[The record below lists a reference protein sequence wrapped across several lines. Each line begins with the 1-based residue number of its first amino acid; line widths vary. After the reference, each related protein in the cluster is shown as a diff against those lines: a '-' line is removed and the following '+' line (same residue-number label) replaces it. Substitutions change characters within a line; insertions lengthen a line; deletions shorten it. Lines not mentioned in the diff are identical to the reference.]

1 MPRNQRRTPAAR
13 AFSHLTE
20 EERMDRACELLAIG
34 VFRLAEKRG
43 LLKKTAEGQIPQLK
57 NNEQQGLHADA
68 DSDGKKSKN
77 EEST

>member
-1 MPRNQRRTPAAR
+1 MPRSQRRTPASR

-34 VFRLAEKRG
+34 VLRLAGKRG
-43 LLKKTAEGQIPQLK
+43 LLKKSAEGQILQLK
-57 NNEQQGLHADA
+57 SDGQAGLHSEADL
-68 DSDGKKSKN
+68 DGKKSKD